1 MKRILSATL
10 VLLMAVLPSLVQA
23 KVTHLLPKP
32 HEVKETNGTPF
43 ALKRDVTITYAGEA
57 AQCALLEKFFTDNGC
72 ELTATGGT
80 PITVTLVESIDGTY
94 DYTLEGFDNESY
106 TLVVTSNA
114 IEITAVKPIGV
125 IRAAQTLVQLAEG
138 YGDGNAA
145 IETVEIKDWAAFKL
159 RGFMHDVGRS
169 FISVDELKKHI
180 DLLSRFKVNC
190 FHWHFTENQ
199 AWRFEVKEYPAL
211 TSAESMTRFA
221 GKYYTQEQC
230 REVAAYAKERGII
243 IIPEIDM
250 PGHSEAFKRAMGFD
264 MQTDEGVEVLKN
276 VLDEV
281 ADVFADAPYIHIGAD
296 EKAITYSDASGK
308 GFLAIMTDYIHGLG
322 KKVVVWNPISGVN
335 INNTDTDMTQM
346 WSSAGN
352 KIAGRPNIDCRYNYT
367 NHFDVFADV
376 VGIYRSNIYYVD
388 KGNAEVAGTIS
399 AYWNDRKTP
408 TEEDIVKQNNMYA
421 NVIASAERAWIGGG
435 KQYIEAGGT
444 MLPNN
449 GEEFDEFADWE
460 RRFLFHKA
468 NSLAGQPIPYVKQT
482 NVRWRITDPFPNGG
496 NSATVF
502 PPEEEGK
509 STSADLL
516 DESFTYNGN
525 TYYTGMATGAGIY
538 LRHTWG
544 NNTLP
549 TYYGSTN
556 HSNVT
561 SYAWTYVYSPTAQT
575 VGAQIEF
582 QNYGRSEKDKAPDN
596 GKWDRKGS
604 DIWINGVRI
613 DPPTWENAGKSIN
626 NEVDLLNENF
636 TARTPIAVTLKQ
648 GWNKVFIKLPYVG
661 ADGVRLNKWMFT
673 CVFTDTEGKN
683 AVEGLIYS
691 PNQCKDEATEQV
703 AAKISEMKRD
713 RGAYI
718 GTAVGLW
725 PASAAAAIDAKIA
738 EVEATYATEMTA
750 EQREAQIAE
759 LETAWNSF
767 TASLTPAQMNQPQ
780 EGKYYRLYTP
790 LRGNRY
796 PTGKGEGQA
805 IVGEQN
811 PSTNASIWKFVAG
824 TDGSFDIVN
833 FHDLT
838 YISPASANNTALNT
852 VEAKPAAGWTLK
864 PANEAG
870 YVIIVSGSAQF
881 NQTNNSNQGFKVY
894 NWGSGTNISDT
905 GCKYIVEEVEA
916 NPDEEGAG
924 VATETP
930 APFKTTTIVNG
941 EFAQGTVWYTMQI
954 GASQYIISDNGDAS
968 NIALQTSQ
976 TDLEDA
982 DLWCFTGNS
991 EEGYKI
997 YNKQAGPTKILASS
1011 STMGSLSGYGGTGG
1025 STYPTLQSAAAL
1037 PEGYVGTWDLQT
1049 SDLLADTE
1057 GYFLILHGTGYAVN
1071 NFGNR
1076 GALAFWAE
1084 GKDANS
1090 TVTFTFAEATIEI
1103 KESTGEFTASNSNKT
1118 WHSRWESEQLPG
1130 LTLGLNANN
1139 MQAVNGYLAIYS
1151 GQSRS
1156 CTHTLTAPE
1165 GCIIAEYSFDYVN
1178 LNSDASYSLT
1188 LNVNGSSY
1196 TTSAEKKSMKVEN
1209 GETRST
1215 IFTQTGEN
1223 KGITFSNYLVTVR
1236 RFMQEPEEQFDIFIT
1251 TATSIPYRIPAIAK
1265 TQNGNLIAVADY
1277 RHSGADIGMA
1287 TNGRIDIRGRISKD
1301 NGKTWGTIF
1310 SIIEGQGAAAAAN
1323 NSMYVAFGD
1332 PCLVADSESPK
1343 VMLLT
1348 CSGNVSFP
1356 NGQRNNHQ
1364 GIARFYSDDNGENW
1378 GEPVD
1383 ISESIYEQFDERADG
1398 GIRCMFIGSGKIS
1411 QSKTVKVGD
1420 YYRLYCAPL
1429 VKLANGSNV
1438 NFVLYSDDFGG
1449 TWKVLGGV
1457 ENSPIPSSGDE
1468 PKADELPNGNI
1479 IISSRTSGG
1488 RIYNIY
1494 AFTNVTT
1501 GEGSW
1506 GTPAWSNANNNGTV
1520 AVSNSTNGEIMF
1532 LPVTRKEDNKNMYLM
1547 LQSVPFGSGRAN
1559 VGIYYK
1565 ELESLEDFVNADSI
1579 AKNWDGSH
1587 QASYLG
1593 SAYSTMCWQADNTLA
1608 FVYEEETHSNASRG
1622 GYTIVYKNYSIEQIT
1637 DSAYTYNPQAKAHDV
1652 VKAGI
1657 DVLKIEAGE
1666 GKYVG
1671 EYKAEAVE
1679 EVDNAIEA
1687 YKANPSNETYVA
1699 INKALA
1705 QAARVEAESGLIYR
1719 LRNIERSNG
1728 TLYINPENTRFTAAT
1743 SNLGNADQIFTF
1755 VPATNEKE
1763 FYLYNLNY
1771 GLYLGKLTAQETQ
1784 PAVTANAAEAGTWKI
1799 ESAAN
1804 GISKPINTNRTSGGL
1819 DGLHLAGD
1827 NTRLVPWYS
1836 TAAASQWYIEIVTEL
1851 PITIPADG
1859 YATAN
1864 LPFAVQL
1871 PAEMKAYVPVAP
1883 TELNGELCMYIE
1895 ELGSTTIPANT
1906 PVILAA
1912 EAGTYMMQ
1920 FALDNTATTG
1930 EEAVWKGTLRS
1941 ETIAGTV
1948 YTLSGSD
1955 LVKGNNLNV
1964 PANTAYYSAEMEAD
1978 RVPLSNEKS
1987 TTGIDGIVADGDEEN
2002 VIFYDLNGRRVAKP
2016 QKGIYIANG
2025 KKIFFE

>member
-1 MKRILSATL
+1 MKRLLSATIVAL
-10 VLLMAVLPSLVQA
+10 MVLLPSMVQA
-23 KVTHLLPKP
+23 KVIHLLPKP
-32 HEVKETNGTPF
+32 QSVTETNGTPF
-43 ALKRDVTITYAGEA
+43 ALNRAVTITDATN
-57 AQCALLEKFFTDNGC
+57 CVALRKFFTDNGC
-72 ELTATGGT
+72 EIAATGGT
-80 PITVTLVESIDGTY
+80 PVTVAIVESIDGTY

-106 TLVVTSNA
+106 TLTVTADA
-114 IEITAVKPIGV
+114 INITAVKPIGV

-138 YGDGNAA
+138 YDNDTAT

-169 FISVDELKKHI
+169 FISVDELKTHI

-199 AWRFEVKEYPAL
+199 AWRFEVKGYPQL
-211 TSAESMTRFA
+211 TDASSMTRFA
-221 GKYYTQEQC
+221 GSYYTQAEC
-230 REVAAYAKERGII
+230 KAVEEYATERGVI

-250 PGHSEAFKRAMGFD
+250 PGHSEAFKRAMGYS
-264 MQTDEGVEVLKN
+264 MQTDEGVAVLQTVLKQIA
-276 VLDEV
+276 EV
-281 ADVFADAPYIHIGAD
+281 FPNAPYIHIGAD
-296 EKAITYSDASGK
+296 EETITYPN
-308 GFLAIMTDYIHGLG
+308 FLKIMTDTIHNLG
-322 KKVVVWNPISGVN
+322 KKAVVWNPISGVN
-335 INNTDTDMTQM
+335 IANTEADMTQM
-346 WSSAGN
+346 WSSRGT
-352 KIAGRPNIDCRYNYT
+352 KITGKANIDCRYNYT

-376 VGIYRSNIYYVD
+376 VGIYRSNIYYVE
-388 KGNAEVAGTIS
+388 KGNEEVAGTIS

-435 KQYIEAGGT
+435 RQYIEAGGT
-444 MLPNN
+444 MLPNS

-460 RRFLFHKA
+460 RRFLFHKN
-468 NSLAGQPIPYVKQT
+468 NSLAEQPIPYVKQT
-482 NVRWRITDPFPNGG
+482 NVRWRITDPFPNNG

-502 PPEEEGK
+502 PPEEAGK
-509 STSADLL
+509 STSTDLL
-516 DESFTYNGN
+516 DESYTYNGA

-544 NNTLP
+544 NNILP

-556 HSNVT
+556 HSNAT
-561 SYAWTYVYSPTAQT
+561 AYAWTYVYSPTTQT

-582 QNYGRSEKDKAPDN
+582 QNYGRSEKDKAPDA

-613 DPPTWENAGKSIN
+613 DPPVWDNTGISID
-626 NEVDLLNENF
+626 NEKDLKNENF
-636 TARTPIAVTLKQ
+636 TAREPIAVTLNA

-691 PNQCKDEATEQV
+691 PNQCKDDATEQV

-718 GTAVGLW
+718 GTGVGLW
-725 PASAAAAIDAKIA
+725 PESAATAIDAKIA
-738 EVEATYATEMTA
+738 AIEATYSTEMTA
-750 EQREAQIAE
+750 AEREAQIAE
-759 LETAWNSF
+759 LTTAWAAF
-767 TASLTPAQMNQPQ
+767 TTSLAADKMNQPQ
-780 EGKYYRLYTP
+780 EDKYYRLYTP

-796 PTGKGEGQA
+796 PTGQGEGA
-805 IVGEQN
+805 ALIGEQN
-811 PSTNASIWKFVAG
+811 PSTNASIWKFEAN
-824 TDGSFDIVN
+824 TDGSFNIVN

-852 VEAKPAAGWTLK
+852 VKAKPTAGWTLK
-864 PANEAG
+864 PADEAG

-881 NQTNNSNQGFKVY
+881 NQTNSSNQGYNVY
-894 NWGSGTNISDT
+894 NWGSGTNLSDT
-905 GCKYIVEEVEA
+905 GCKYIVEEVEV
-916 NPDEEGAG
+916 NPEEEGAG

-941 EFAQGTVWYTMQI
+941 QFAQGTVWYTMQL
-954 GASQYIISDNGDAS
+954 GASQYIISDNGEAS
-968 NIALQTSQ
+968 SIAFQTSQ
-976 TDLEDA
+976 TSLEDA

-991 EEGYKI
+991 EDGYKI

-1011 STMGSLSGYGGTGG
+1011 STMGTLSGYGGTGG
-1025 STYPTLQSAAAL
+1025 STYPTMQNADEL
-1037 PEGYVGTWDLQT
+1037 PEGYVGSWDLQP

-1057 GYFLILHGTGYAVN
+1057 GFFLILHGTNYAVN
-1071 NFGNR
+1071 NFGGR
-1076 GALAFWAE
+1076 GYLAFWAE

-1118 WHSRWESEQLPG
+1118 WHSKWESEQLPG
-1130 LTLGLNANN
+1130 LSLTLNANN
-1139 MQAVNGYLAIYS
+1139 MQATNGYLTVYS
-1151 GQSRS
+1151 GQSQS

-1165 GCIIAEYSFDYVN
+1165 GCIIAEYSFDFVN

-1188 LNVNGSSY
+1188 LNIDGSNY
-1196 TTSAEKKSMKVEN
+1196 TTSAEKQSIKVEG
-1209 GETRST
+1209 GEARST
-1215 IFTQTGEN
+1215 MFTQTGAN
-1223 KGITFSNYLVTVR
+1223 KGITYSNYLVTVR
-1236 RFMQEPEEQFDIFIT
+1236 RFMMEPEEQFDVFIT

-1265 TQNGNLIAVADY
+1265 AQNGNLIAVADY

-1287 TNGRIDIRGRISKD
+1287 TNGRIDIHGRISKD
-1301 NGKTWGTIF
+1301 NGKSWGEIF
-1310 SIIEGQGAAAAAN
+1310 PIIEGQGAAAADN

-1364 GIARFYSDDNGENW
+1364 GIARFYSENNGETW

-1383 ISESIYEQFDERADG
+1383 ISESIYCQFDERADG

-1411 QSKTVKVGD
+1411 QSKRVKVGN
-1420 YYRLYCAPL
+1420 YYRIYCAPL
-1429 VKLANGSNV
+1429 VKLADGSNV

-1449 TWKVLGGV
+1449 SWKVLGGV

-1494 AFTNVTT
+1494 TFTDVNS

-1506 GTPAWSNANNNGTV
+1506 GTAAWSNANNNGTI

-1532 LPVTRKEDNKNMYLM
+1532 LPVTRKEDGKDMYLM
-1547 LQSVPFGSGRAN
+1547 LQSVPFGSGRTN

-1565 ELESLEDFVNADSI
+1565 ELEGLADFVNADSI

-1593 SAYSTMCWQADNTLA
+1593 SAYSTMCWQADSTLA

-1637 DSAYTYNPQAKAHDV
+1637 DSAYSYNPQVKAHDI
-1652 VKAGI
+1652 VKEGVDA
-1657 DVLKIEAGE
+1657 LKIQAGE

-1679 EVDNAIEA
+1679 NVDNAIEA
-1687 YKANPSNETYVA
+1687 YKANPSDETYIA
-1699 INKALA
+1699 INNALA
-1705 QAARVEAESGLIYR
+1705 QAARIEVESGQIYR
-1719 LRNIERSNG
+1719 LRNIERNSG
-1728 TLYINPENTRFTAAT
+1728 ALYLAPESTRFTAAT
-1743 SNLGNADQIFTF
+1743 SNVGNANQIFTF
-1755 VPATNEKE
+1755 IPAANEE
-1763 FYLYNLNY
+1763 EYYLYNLNY

-1784 PAVTANAAEAGTWKI
+1784 PVVTTNTEEAGTWKI
-1799 ESAAN
+1799 ESSAD
-1804 GISKPINTNRTSGGL
+1804 GISKPINVNRASGGL

-1827 NTRLVPWYS
+1827 SQRLVPWYS
-1836 TAAASQWYIEIVTEL
+1836 TAAASQWYIEIVNEL
-1851 PITIPADG
+1851 PIVIPADG
-1859 YATAN
+1859 YVTAN

-1871 PAEMKAYVPVAP
+1871 PDGVSAYTPVEP
-1883 TELNGELCMYIE
+1883 TEINDTECMYIE
-1895 ELGSTTIPANT
+1895 EVGSTTIPANT
-1906 PVILAA
+1906 PVILSA
-1912 EAGTYMMQ
+1912 EAGTYMVQ
-1920 FALDNTATTG
+1920 FILDTTAKT
-1930 EEAVWKGTLRS
+1930 EESAWKGTLCA

-1948 YTLSGSD
+1948 YTLSGTD
-1955 LVKGNNLNV
+1955 LVKGTNVSV
-1964 PANTAYYSAEMEAD
+1964 PANSAYYAAELSAD
-1978 RVPLSNEKS
+1978 RLPLSTEKS
-1987 TTGIDGIVADGDEEN
+1987 TTGIEDITADKVKESDK
-2002 VIFYDLNGRRVAKP
+2002 FYDLKGRPVAKP
-2016 QKGIYIANG
+2016 EKGIYIIGG
-2025 KKIFFE
+2025 KKVLFE